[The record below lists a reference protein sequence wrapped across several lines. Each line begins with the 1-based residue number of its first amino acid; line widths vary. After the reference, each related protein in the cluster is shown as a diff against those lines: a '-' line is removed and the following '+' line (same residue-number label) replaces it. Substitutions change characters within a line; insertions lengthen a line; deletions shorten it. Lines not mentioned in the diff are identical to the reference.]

1 MLLRK
6 QTLFQALGM
15 KVQNFNNHLF
25 LVLIHAI
32 KKVKS
37 ANADKGL
44 SEREVVDETL
54 IINHHQ
60 EMS

>member
-1 MLLRK
+1 
-6 QTLFQALGM
+6 M
-15 KVQNFNNHLF
+15 KVQNFNKHLF

-37 ANADKGL
+37 ANVDKGL
-44 SEREVVDETL
+44 LEREVVDETL

>member
-15 KVQNFNNHLF
+15 KVQNFNKHLF

-37 ANADKGL
+37 ANVDKGL
-44 SEREVVDETL
+44 LEREVVDETL
-54 IINHHQ
+54 VINHHQ